1 MTQRIDLKI
10 LTAFVTVAREGNV
23 SRAAEI
29 LCLTQP
35 AVSLQLRRLAQET
48 GLELFTRNA
57 KGLELTPDGH
67 ALLVKAQRICTELD
81 EFNLFAR
88 HLTRSVR
95 GRLRIGTIIDPEFI
109 RLGDFLQEL
118 VQQAPDLRPEL
129 AHGMSGEILRRV
141 VRDQLDVG
149 YFLGSSQDFTAL
161 IDEASCVS
169 ATDLSFHRLTDLS
182 YRILAPRGWEMRLR
196 GLGWADLAA
205 LPWIGTPVESVHSR
219 LLERIFAPLE
229 LRQNIVTLADQETSM
244 LELVRAG
251 MGLCLSRDSV
261 ALHEHHTHG
270 LAIVKDLSLE
280 TTLHF
285 ITMKSRLGD
294 PRIALATEV
303 IERAWRRR

>member
-23 SRAAEI
+23 SRAAEL

-57 KGLELTPDGH
+57 KGLELTPDGQ

-88 HLTRSVR
+88 HLTKSVH

-129 AHGMSGEILRRV
+129 SHGMSGEILRRL
-141 VRDQLDVG
+141 VREQLDVG
-149 YFLGSSQDFTAL
+149 YFLGSPDDFATL
-161 IDEASCVS
+161 IDDANTI
-169 ATDLSFHRLTDLS
+169 AAGDLSYSRLTDLC
-182 YRILAPRGWEMRLR
+182 YRVVAPPGWDTRLR
-196 GLGWADLAA
+196 GMGWAELAA
-205 LPWIGTPVESVHSR
+205 FPWIGTPVESVHSR
-219 LLERIFAPLE
+219 LLARVFEPLDV
-229 LRQNIVTLADQETSM
+229 RQNSVTLADQETSM

-251 MGLCLSRDSV
+251 IGLCLSRDSV

-270 LAIVKDLSLE
+270 LTIVKDLSLE

-285 ITMKSRLGD
+285 ITLKSRSGD
-294 PRIALATEV
+294 PRVSLATEV
-303 IERAWRRR
+303 IERTWRRR